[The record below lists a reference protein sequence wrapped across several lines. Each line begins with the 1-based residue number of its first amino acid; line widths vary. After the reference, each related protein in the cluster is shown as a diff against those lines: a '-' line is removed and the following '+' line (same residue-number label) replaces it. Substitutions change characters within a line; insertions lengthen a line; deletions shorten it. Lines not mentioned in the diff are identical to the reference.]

1 MLPHLL
7 QINKGIFQSLA
18 DGRHPAQCRPLELL
32 ALEQALS
39 IFEKADVVASDSL
52 DKGFG
57 GVQLTESD
65 AEMVRIVQSVE
76 QIAVER
82 VDVLEA
88 WEGRDGGGQ
97 PLGKRL
103 RRIFDF
109 SSVKRSNTADLEA
122 GTDLSGKAPLSSGE
136 DNVQK
141 LLAGGHDRNVLPLR
155 LHGGG

>member
-88 WEGRDGGGQ
+88 REGRDGGGQ

-103 RRIFDF
+103 RRILDF
-109 SSVKRSNTADLEA
+109 SSAATLSDRSSNEHHM
-122 GTDLSGKAPLSSGE
+122 GT
-136 DNVQK
+136 
-141 LLAGGHDRNVLPLR
+141 H
-155 LHGGG
+155 